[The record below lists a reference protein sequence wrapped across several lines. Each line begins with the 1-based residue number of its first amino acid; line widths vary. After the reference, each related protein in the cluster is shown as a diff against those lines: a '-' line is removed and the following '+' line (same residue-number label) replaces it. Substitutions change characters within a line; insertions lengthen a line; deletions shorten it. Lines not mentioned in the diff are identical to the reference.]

1 MGFMD
6 AFRMTVAAEK
16 ERYEREQKAVGA
28 EIPTAPLPPKTTPVE
43 KTRPIVTKAPL
54 PKKANPSSKMKHK
67 RR

>member
-16 ERYEREQKAVGA
+16 ERYEREQKAVGTEA
-28 EIPTAPLPPKTTPVE
+28 PTAPLPVKTMPIE
-43 KTRPIVTKAPL
+43 KTRPNIAKAPL
-54 PKKANPSSKMKHK
+54 LKKATQSPKMKHK